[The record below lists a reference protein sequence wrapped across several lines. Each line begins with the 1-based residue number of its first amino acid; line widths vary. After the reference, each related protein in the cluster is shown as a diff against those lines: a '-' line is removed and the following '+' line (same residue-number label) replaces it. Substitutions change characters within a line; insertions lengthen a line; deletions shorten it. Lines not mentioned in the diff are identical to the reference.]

1 MVLVAGV
8 VLGTFGIALANPF
21 GYPGNYAVNNGTH
34 AVYFYSSLDT
44 DLADAT
50 QWSMDH
56 NYTPVPRIYAY
67 RTYAYAS
74 WNDVWVAD
82 GHYGATGWYAAAPC
96 AAGATYGGSGT
107 HTWCKPRLVKYNRS
121 YPEAFDTATE
131 RRWLACHELGH
142 TLGLFHNP
150 DTQYSCLAENPLN
163 PPWTEL
169 DAHNEIH
176 LQVEY

>member
-1 MVLVAGV
+1 MWSPLELVV
-8 VLGTFGIALANPF
+8 ELAENH
-21 GYPGNYAVNNGTH
+21 T
-34 AVYFYSSLDT
+34 
-44 DLADAT
+44 
-50 QWSMDH
+50 
-56 NYTPVPRIYAY
+56 
-67 RTYAYAS
+67 
-74 WNDVWVAD
+74 VAPPNEGPQPNFHHITGRLPD